1 MDTKICE
8 DISYLA
14 QGLQK
19 LKKNIVNLDDEI
31 KLLKIENKNYE
42 SKTINVEPILLKV
55 EKYKNDNKL

>member
-8 DISYLA
+8 DISYLT

-19 LKKNIVNLDDEI
+19 LKKNIVSLDDEI